1 MKKTLSIVLV
11 LVMAIGLFA
20 GCNQTPAPT
29 PTPTPAPTPTI
40 VKLGLG
46 SVLSIAKSKDAAE
59 GVTAVGQA
67 DVTIAAVGFD
77 KDGKILSVDIDTA
90 QTKIAF
96 DAALAVTS
104 DVAAEV
110 KSKTDLGADYGMK
123 KASGIQKEWN
133 EQMAAIEAWMIGKT
147 IEQVKAMPVDKDG
160 YPTDKDMV
168 AKVTMNVTGYI
179 QAVEQAWTDAIE
191 VKDGVKAGLGVKTLI
206 NKSKGYSMVDGKET
220 LPLAQADTYVAAVAT
235 DKDGKVVGVVID
247 TAQVKIK
254 FDAKGVVTNREDE
267 LKTKQELKEAYNM
280 KKSSGISK
288 EWYEQANALAKWMVG
303 KTADQIS
310 KFAVDEKG
318 YPTDKDVL
326 ASVTVNVT
334 EYLAVV
340 AEAFTVAK

>member
-11 LVMAIGLFA
+11 LVMALSLLA

-29 PTPTPAPTPTI
+29 PTPVPETPTI
-40 VKLGLG
+40 VKVGLG
-46 SVLSIAKSKDAAE
+46 HVISIAKSKDAATD
-59 GVTAVGQA
+59 VMAMGQA
-67 DVTIAAVGFD
+67 DVTVAAVGFD
-77 KDGKILSVDIDTA
+77 KDGKILSVDIDVA
-90 QTKIAF
+90 QTKIKF
-96 DAALAVTS
+96 DAAFAVTS
-104 DVAAEV
+104 DLAAEV

-123 KASGIQKEWN
+123 ETSGIKKEWF
-133 EQMAAIEAWMIGKT
+133 EQMASLEAWMIGKT
-147 IEQVKAMPVDKDG
+147 VAQVKAMPLDKDG
-160 YPTDKDMV
+160 YPTDKDMI
-168 AKVTMNVTGYI
+168 AAVTINVNGYI
-179 QAVEQAWTDAIE
+179 AAVEQAWTDA
-191 VKDGVKAGLGVKTLI
+191 KDVVGGTKVGLGIKTLI
-206 NKSKGYSMVDGKET
+206 TKSKGYSMVDGKET

-254 FDAKGVVTNREDE
+254 FDAAGKVTNRDAEF
-267 LKTKQELKEAYNM
+267 LTKQELKDGYGM
-280 KKSSGISK
+280 KETSGIKK
-288 EWYEQANALAKWMVG
+288 EWFEQANALAGWMVG

-318 YPTDKDVL
+318 YPTDKDIV